1 MSLEKVIVLSSYDKE
16 DPSQSNSNFVVNLKE
31 RNATQAVNRIQ
42 VKDISVPNVF
52 PNLRGTT
59 YGDQQNNQLVIDK
72 LGVKTAI
79 VVPEGQYVISTLGVP
94 PPNDFITALESAI
107 NTTYGAGT
115 VTITFDETTQKLS
128 FTWNIADYQFVS
140 PTDDKRSL
148 MNDVLGIT
156 EADTGTT
163 GLVITASATPF
174 LNGYDQVYIQSEQIA
189 GANGIDGSFGLIP
202 LIESISF
209 HNTPFGGYAHK
220 QQNDSELSQI
230 VYEEPKNLSRIRIT
244 LRDVTGNLLDTGT
257 HPITITFKVYFS
269 SS

>member
-1 MSLEKVIVLSSYDKE
+1 MSLEKLVVLSSYDKE

-31 RNATQAVNRIQ
+31 RNATQSVNRIQ
-42 VKDISVPNVF
+42 VKDISIPNVF
-52 PNLRGTT
+52 PNIRGST
-59 YGDQQNNQLVIDK
+59 YSDQQNNQLVIDR
-72 LGVKTAI
+72 LGVKSVITI
-79 VVPEGQYVISTLGVP
+79 PEGQYVISTLGVP
-94 PPNDFITALESAI
+94 PPNDFITTLENAI
-107 NTTYGAGT
+107 NANYGVNT
-115 VTITFDETTQKLS
+115 VTITFDEVTQKLS
-128 FTWNIADYQFVS
+128 FTWNIADYKFVS
-140 PTDDKRSL
+140 PTDDARSL

-163 GLVITASATPF
+163 GLVITASATPY

-220 QQNDSELSQI
+220 QQNDAELSQI
-230 VYEEPKNLSRIRIT
+230 VYEEPKNLSRVRIT